1 MKEREDDH
9 KDRFRRIGE
18 RRTEIKD
25 KGSAMTR
32 RFERTKRNSI
42 DKKYK
47 QQESQVSLARDHSRS
62 RVELVAEKR
71 NLLKEMNRE
80 QIEITEGRR
89 KNKMLLMLQ
98 EEQIKKARHDDFK
111 SKVDDIRNR
120 HSISNLSRI
129 SQD

>member
-47 QQESQVSLARDHSRS
+47 QQESQVSLARDQSRS

-98 EEQIKKARHDDFK
+98 EEQVKKARHEDFK
-111 SKVDDIRNR
+111 
-120 HSISNLSRI
+120 
-129 SQD
+129 